1 MDMSLKSI
9 LPAILAASSFVACGG
24 STPTPADSAASA
36 SNAAPDIAGHW
47 VSECTKV
54 SEQQIMKLDFQLTKD
69 TWSLDY
75 STFADPACQTKFLT
89 VHIEGPYEVGGA
101 AAGVEKAFHG
111 KFAFT
116 KKTVTPH
123 LDAAVGFLGSDK
135 GCGGSWTVG
144 TAVDIGEKG
153 CAGLGQRP
161 ISACG
166 ADYDLVFSDGSVL
179 TFGQRPA
186 DNDMCTE
193 DKRPKAL
200 SKLSMKKMP

>member
-1 MDMSLKSI
+1 MTLKSI
-9 LPAILAASSFVACGG
+9 LPLVVATSSLIACGG
-24 STPTPADSAASA
+24 GTPAPTDSAALA
-36 SNAAPDIAGHW
+36 ANAAPDITGHW

-54 SEQQIMKLDFQLTKD
+54 SEQQIIKLDFQMTKE

-75 STFADPACQTKFLT
+75 STFADPACQTKFVT
-89 VHIEGPYEVGGA
+89 VHIEGPYQVGGPA
-101 AAGVEKAFHG
+101 EGVEKAFQA
-111 KFAFT
+111 KFGFT

-123 LDAAVGFLGSDK
+123 LDAAVGFLGSEK
-135 GCGGSWTVG
+135 GCGGSWTLG
-144 TAVDIGEKG
+144 TTVDIGEKG

-166 ADYDLVFSDGSVL
+166 ADYDLVFTDGSVI
-179 TFGQRPA
+179 TFGDRPA

-200 SKLSMKKMP
+200 SKLSMKKIP